1 MIKDFI
7 ARDDQSKAA
16 LLGTTVRIDAQ
27 DGRTFS
33 IGSNIYDGNG
43 IGELGAGFN
52 EPDGIVSIQH
62 YTGKYQTPTLPLSRL
77 RDANGKP
84 TAGEMGIKL
93 VDGPAGAATRLDIT
107 LPFVQ

>member
-27 DGRTFS
+27 DFRTFA
-33 IGSNIYDGNG
+33 IGSNIYNGDG
-43 IGELGAGFN
+43 IGEFGAGFQ
-52 EPDGIVSIQH
+52 EPDGIITVTH

-77 RDANGKP
+77 RDSSGKP
-84 TAGEMGIKL
+84 NAGEMGVKL
-93 VDGPAGAATRLDIT
+93 IDGPGGPASRLEIA